1 MIGRMRKAA
10 RAALA
15 IAVACS
21 ASPAAA
27 QPGAPGAA
35 GAVPLEAAEV
45 LSSVDRAFPLLERA
59 RRDRD
64 VAEGEALEARGN
76 FDLKLKAAGETVDGY
91 YDNERLKATVEQP
104 LAPLGMTL
112 FGGYR
117 IGRGPFP
124 VYDEKALTL
133 DEGEWSGGF
142 NLPLLR
148 NRAVDARRADRQVA
162 DLGVD
167 VAAQGVAK
175 ARLSVFKDALKQYW
189 EWAAAGR
196 QLGVVRGLLDLA
208 ERRDVDLA
216 DAVRLGQLAPVERT
230 DNLRAILQRRSA
242 LVTAQRVVEATAIN
256 LSLFYRAPDGT
267 PLRPSVDRVPAALPE
282 PVPLTPEQELEA
294 VDLAL
299 RHRPEVVAQ
308 RLKRSQQEVQV
319 RAARNTLLPT
329 LDLFSDVS
337 RDFGEGRPTREGTEV
352 QAGVFFELPLQR
364 RKASG
369 KTRQAEA
376 KLAGIDAD
384 LRFLEDR
391 VRADVQDAASALRAA
406 YATVELVRQEL
417 TVARELEGLE
427 RDRFQLGDSTQFL
440 VNLRELNTAD
450 AAFREVKALAD
461 YQKALVDFEAASGRL
476 VDRVPVP

>member
-1 MIGRMRKAA
+1 MT
-10 RAALA
+10 RAAGTALA
-15 IAVACS
+15 ATLAAPHAAVGQ
-21 ASPAAA
+21 PAG
-27 QPGAPGAA
+27 P
-35 GAVPLEAAEV
+35 VSSVTSLDAAEV

-59 RRDRD
+59 RRDREA
-64 VAEGEALEARGN
+64 AEGEALEARGS
-76 FDLKLKAAGETVDGY
+76 FDLKLKAAGQTVDGY
-91 YDNERLKATVEQP
+91 YDNDRLTTTVEQP

-117 IGRGPFP
+117 IGQGAFP
-124 VYDEKALTL
+124 SYDEKALTL
-133 DEGEWSGGF
+133 DEGEWRTGV

-148 NRAVDARRADRQVA
+148 NRAVDARRADLQVA

-167 VAAQGVAK
+167 VAAQGVAR

-189 EWAAAGR
+189 DWAAAGR

-242 LVTAQRVVEATAIN
+242 LVTAQRVVESTAIN

-299 RHRPEVVAQ
+299 RRRPEVVAQ

-337 RDFGEGRPTREGTEV
+337 RDVGEGRPTREGTEV
-352 QAGVFFELPLQR
+352 QAGLFFELPLQR

-391 VRADVQDAASALRAA
+391 VRADVQDAASAVRAA
-406 YATVELVRQEL
+406 DASVDLVRQEL
-417 TVARELEGLE
+417 QVARELEGLE

-476 VDRVPVP
+476 LDRVAVP